1 MSESAVVIPE
11 KKKAFAS
18 LREKPDAW
26 VELGL
31 TLPIFLVYHL
41 GVIFLDTKNG
51 TDFVTGQILE
61 LAHGGTAVYLGI
73 TLAIGVA
80 FSIPFVLLARGQ
92 IFHPRKFI
100 QMAIEGTVY
109 ATVLGL
115 AVPKVV
121 GLLLDVGGKEVVKSQ
136 GVFSG
141 FISSLGAGFYEELA
155 FRVVLFGLGGK
166 ALVWLLSKEKTSA
179 LAAVSAQESALSMRT
194 VSVLLGWAVV
204 CSMLFSGM
212 HYVGSLGD
220 SFQIRSFV
228 YRWLFGLALT
238 VIFSTRGF
246 AVAVWTH
253 AIYDIWVLALKGS

>member
-1 MSESAVVIPE
+1 MSEAAAVVVPE
-11 KKKAFAS
+11 KKRFSAFRA
-18 LREKPDAW
+18 KPDAW

-51 TDFVTGQILE
+51 TDFVTGQILD

-73 TLAIGVA
+73 TLAIGLA
-80 FSIPFVLLARGQ
+80 FTIPFVLLARGQ

-121 GLLLDVGGKEVVKSQ
+121 GFLLDVGSKDVKPEA
-136 GVFSG
+136 GMFSG

-166 ALVWLLSKEKTSA
+166 AIVWLLSKEKPSV
-179 LAAVSAQESALSMRT
+179 LAAQSATESALSMRT
-194 VSVLLGWAVV
+194 VGMLLAWAVI

-220 SFQIRSFV
+220 SFQVRSFV

-238 VIFSTRGF
+238 LIFSTRGF

-253 AIYDIWVLALKGS
+253 AIYDIWVLALKG

>member
-1 MSESAVVIPE
+1 MSAEVAAVVPE
-11 KKKAFAS
+11 KKWFSSFRA
-18 LREKPDAW
+18 KPDAW

-31 TLPIFLVYHL
+31 TLPIFILYHL

-61 LAHGGTAVYLGI
+61 LAHGGTGVYLGI
-73 TLAIGVA
+73 TLAIGIA
-80 FSIPFVLLARGQ
+80 FAIPFVLLARGQ
-92 IFHPRKFI
+92 VFHPRKFI

-121 GLLLDVGGKEVVKSQ
+121 AFLLDVGSKDVPPQ
-136 GVFSG
+136 GGIFSG

-166 ALVWLLSKEKTSA
+166 ALVWLLSKEKPSA
-179 LAAVSAQESALSMRT
+179 IASVSVQESGLTMRT
-194 VSVLLGWAVV
+194 MGVLLGWAVV

-212 HYVGSLGD
+212 HYIGALGD
-220 SFQIRSFV
+220 SFQVRSFV

-238 VIFSTRGF
+238 LIFSTRGF

-253 AIYDIWVLALKGS
+253 AIYDIWVLALK

>member
-1 MSESAVVIPE
+1 MSEAAVSVPE
-11 KKKAFAS
+11 KKRFAS
-18 LREKPDAW
+18 SLRAKPDAW

-61 LAHGGTAVYLGI
+61 LAHGGTGVYLGI
-73 TLAIGVA
+73 TLAIGLA

-121 GLLLDVGGKEVVKSQ
+121 AFLVDVGSKDVKPQ
-136 GVFSG
+136 GAFSG

-166 ALVWLLSKEKTSA
+166 ALVWLLAREKTSV
-179 LAAVSAQESALSMRT
+179 LAAQSVQESALSMRT
-194 VSVLLGWAVV
+194 IGVLLGWALV

-220 SFQIRSFV
+220 AFQVRSFV

-238 VIFSTRGF
+238 LIFSTRGF

>member
-1 MSESAVVIPE
+1 MSEAAVVAPE
-11 KKKAFAS
+11 KKRFSS
-18 LREKPDAW
+18 LRAKPDAW

-31 TLPIFLVYHL
+31 TLPIFLTYHL

-51 TDFVTGQILE
+51 TDFVTGQILD

-73 TLAIGVA
+73 TLAIGIA
-80 FSIPFVLLARGQ
+80 FTIPFVLLARGQ

-121 GLLLDVGGKEVVKSQ
+121 GFLLDVGVKDAKSQ

-166 ALVWLLSKEKTSA
+166 ALVWLLSKEKPSA
-179 LAAVSAQESALSMRT
+179 LAAQSVEESALSMRT
-194 VSVLLGWAVV
+194 IGVLLGWAVI

-220 SFQIRSFV
+220 SFQVRSFV

-238 VIFSTRGF
+238 LIFSTRGF